1 MHLCWGMSLG
11 PGNSYP
17 ETPQPASLEA
27 THEQGPSRGYHA
39 LITCL
44 SCTELVADHTL
55 ITCLPM
61 HESRKILM

>member
-27 THEQGPSRGYHA
+27 THEQGPQNPTNGELA
-39 LITCL
+39 VLTAPFLL
-44 SCTELVADHTL
+44 SLRT
-55 ITCLPM
+55 
-61 HESRKILM
+61 